1 MIALPVDAEP
11 EELTCPIC
19 YTMFRDPVI
28 PTDEPRVYERDALL
42 AFWRRRPLASFFGG
56 ESLPSARMEPA
67 LHVREQV
74 AAWLAAHPGRTP
86 EGWTSREPGPT
97 SSPAE
102 LDRLASEIAHLAA
115 VRRAAEAAEA
125 FAADEDRDPGG
136 AGGEALLLLRA
147 QATAVRLRG
156 ATGHPARAAFTGRYV
171 RRDDLPLLA
180 GRFAFAKQGDP
191 DKMLWFARN
200 GFWHAGRAAD
210 LGRQTGFLIVAD
222 SAGAPE
228 HIVGE
233 WQVAGP
239 RGSGFVPAP
248 GLRCEPDEAEPG
260 EGEEGGGGS
269 GGLSGDDEA
278 EAEARASGSEEAEV
292 WARQLAEAAP
302 VVRLEGEPHR
312 QRHGW
317 TATWSVARRWLGSY
331 DKLDRVQVGGRHVY
345 CRRGSSSR
353 VLWFTAGFWH
363 FGHIQY
369 LGSQTAALFVAD
381 SAACPEAIG
390 EEGVWHVGLPS
401 RGWAPLHEL
410 RVRAGAEP
418 PPQPRPLPSAM
429 LPVLVGLVIVLA
441 ASTGLRVWLGS
452 SSAI

>member
-1 MIALPVDAEP
+1 MIALPHEPVAAPLDDAEP
-11 EELTCPIC
+11 DELTCPIC

-56 ESLPSARMEPA
+56 ESLASARMEPA

-74 AAWLAAHPGRTP
+74 AAWLAAHPGHTP

-248 GLRCEPDEAEPG
+248 GLRFGRDNSPK
-260 EGEEGGGGS
+260 
-269 GGLSGDDEA
+269 
-278 EAEARASGSEEAEV
+278 R
-292 WARQLAEAAP
+292 R
-302 VVRLEGEPHR
+302 R
-312 QRHGW
+312 
-317 TATWSVARRWLGSY
+317 SVARRWLGSY
-331 DKLDRVQVGGRHVY
+331 DRLDRVGGRHVY

-363 FGHIQY
+363 FG
-369 LGSQTAALFVAD
+369 SQTAALFVAD
-381 SAACPEAIG
+381 SAACPEARRAAAWG
-390 EEGVWHVGLPS
+390 PS
-401 RGWAPLHEL
+401 RPGTAD
-410 RVRAGAEP
+410 RRTCA
-418 PPQPRPLPSAM
+418 
-429 LPVLVGLVIVLA
+429 
-441 ASTGLRVWLGS
+441 
-452 SSAI
+452 